1 MSKRWLAELEDGRRF
16 GECLSK
22 KTLCSR
28 NRVLLAIGSGFNA
41 IGSGF
46 NAIRYR
52 VLCGFDAIGIAIS
65 PVLPPIG
72 NHRNRSSEFV
82 ESQQK
87 SPYANGGMSLGG
99 NRIIADNRYLWSMGV
114 RIPTATLV
122 KAGRF

>member
-16 GECLSK
+16 GECSSK

-41 IGSGF
+41 IGTE
-46 NAIRYR
+46 
-52 VLCGFDAIGIAIS
+52 FDAIGIAIS
-65 PVLPPIG
+65 PVLPPVG

-99 NRIIADNRYLWSMGV
+99 NRIIADNRCLWSTGV

-122 KAGRF
+122 KADRF